1 MRFDHDIDL
10 LAEVIIRD
18 EYGQE
23 TVSYSETLVQAALV
37 EVTRSEFYQAAAT
50 DLKPEIAFDVH
61 SFEYSGERL
70 LRFEGRKYSVL
81 RAYRHDRDGLDLT
94 ELTCERRIGHG

>member
-1 MRFDHDIDL
+1 MFSHDVDL
-10 LAEVIIRD
+10 LSETIEQD

-23 TVSYSETLVQAALV
+23 IVTLTETFVQANLV
-37 EVTRSEFYQAAAT
+37 EVTRTEFYQAAAT

-70 LRFEGRKYSVL
+70 LRFEGCEYSVL
-81 RAYRHDRDGLDLT
+81 RAYRHTKQGLDLT
-94 ELTCERRIGHG
+94 ELTCERRVGNG